1 MSFYGS
7 GPSAN
12 GPLSP
17 SFSPWGSTTDDV
29 DDPWRVQSN
38 SSTSAAGGE
47 SLTASTSSSSAAAP
61 DPDDTDERAA
71 FGGKPYSPPAPPVTA
86 PTTTSSFGN
95 NAFGGSESAGGGGGG
110 GGAVSGSDLVGV
122 GRTPA
127 TSLGRTSSSGGWG
140 PSPGLEEEQRRS
152 YLFSQPGE
160 RDTSNSIRQDEEVYN
175 YRPPAFGN
183 NSRVDRDVSGGSA
196 GPTPPYS
203 RGGNDST
210 AYTGGAAAGGGF
222 APRAFNSHIP
232 SSMLPNRSH
241 DGSSHPASQGQ
252 SRVLE
257 QPRQIVPGYPMPQGL
272 AGGNTGY
279 SPFARVDSL
288 GTRREAPEDMYGVP
302 ENFLEVEVRNPMTHG
317 EQRRVCLERQRRMNK
332 RRQKLMISHFLLR
345 LTRLRKEDVYR
356 L

>member
-1 MSFYGS
+1 
-7 GPSAN
+7 
-12 GPLSP
+12 
-17 SFSPWGSTTDDV
+17 
-29 DDPWRVQSN
+29 
-38 SSTSAAGGE
+38 
-47 SLTASTSSSSAAAP
+47 
-61 DPDDTDERAA
+61 
-71 FGGKPYSPPAPPVTA
+71 
-86 PTTTSSFGN
+86 
-95 NAFGGSESAGGGGGG
+95 
-110 GGAVSGSDLVGV
+110 V

-183 NSRVDRDVSGGSA
+183 TSRVDRDVSGGSA

-203 RGGNDST
+203 RGGNDSP
-210 AYTGGAAAGGGF
+210 AYGGGAAAGGGF
-222 APRAFNSHIP
+222 APRAFNSHTP

-241 DGSSHPASQGQ
+241 DGSSHSASQGL
-252 SRVLE
+252 SRVVE

-317 EQRRVCLERQRRMNK
+317 EQRCVCLEMQ
-332 RRQKLMISHFLLR
+332 
-345 LTRLRKEDVYR
+345 
-356 L
+356 